1 MKNKIFGYAR
11 VSSKEQNEERQIV
24 AFKYYGIDERDI
36 YIDKQSG
43 KNFDREQYNILKY
56 ILRENDILVIKSIDR
71 LGRNYNM
78 IIDEWK
84 DITKNIKADIVVI
97 DMPLLDTTKNK
108 DLLGTFISD
117 LILQILSYVAE
128 QERTFIKQRQKE
140 GISTTMN
147 KGIKFGRPT
156 IEKPQ
161 NYDIV
166 SFVENIC
173 MAASDFVKVNNM
185 NIVFDTD
192 EEEKIISFDLDNME
206 RIILNLLSNAIKY
219 GSDNGKIEVT
229 INCTKDVRI
238 SVKDNGIGIPKDKQ
252 NRVFE
257 RFGQVKNKMHTEWE
271 GSGIG
276 LFLVKSLVELNG
288 GEIIL
293 NSELGKGSEFIIVL
307 PDKIEN
313 NEITKLTEF
322 KNKLDT
328 MNIEFSDIYI

>member
-24 AFKYYGIDERDI
+24 AFKNYGIDERDI

-43 KNFDREQYNILKY
+43 KDFDREQYNILKH

-140 GISTTMN
+140 GISTAMN

-161 NYDIV
+161 NFDIV
-166 SFVENIC
+166 
-173 MAASDFVKVNNM
+173 VN
-185 NIVFDTD
+185 
-192 EEEKIISFDLDNME
+192 KW
-206 RIILNLLSNAIKY
+206 
-219 GSDNGKIEVT
+219 
-229 INCTKDVRI
+229 
-238 SVKDNGIGIPKDKQ
+238 
-252 NRVFE
+252 
-257 RFGQVKNKMHTEWE
+257 KNKEIKTKEAIE
-271 GSGIG
+271 QLG
-276 LFLVKSLVELNG
+276 LKPSTFYNMV
-288 GEIIL
+288 
-293 NSELGKGSEFIIVL
+293 
-307 PDKIEN
+307 
-313 NEITKLTEF
+313 
-322 KNKLDT
+322 NK
-328 MNIEFSDIYI
+328 Y

>member
-1 MKNKIFGYAR
+1 MKNKMFGYAR

-24 AFKYYGIDERDI
+24 AFKNYGIDERDI

-43 KNFDREQYNILKY
+43 KDFDREQYNILKH

-84 DITKNIKADIVVI
+84 DITKNLKADIVVI

-140 GISTTMN
+140 GISTAMN

-166 SFVENIC
+166 VS
-173 MAASDFVKVNNM
+173 KW
-185 NIVFDTD
+185 
-192 EEEKIISFDLDNME
+192 
-206 RIILNLLSNAIKY
+206 
-219 GSDNGKIEVT
+219 
-229 INCTKDVRI
+229 
-238 SVKDNGIGIPKDKQ
+238 
-252 NRVFE
+252 
-257 RFGQVKNKMHTEWE
+257 KNKEIRTKEAIE
-271 GSGIG
+271 QLG
-276 LFLVKSLVELNG
+276 LKPSTFYNMVK
-288 GEIIL
+288 
-293 NSELGKGSEFIIVL
+293 K
-307 PDKIEN
+307 
-313 NEITKLTEF
+313 
-322 KNKLDT
+322 
-328 MNIEFSDIYI
+328 